1 MCRNLVVAV
10 LASLPG
16 ATTARADVITDWNV
30 IMINSLRSDNSA
42 PPLGAR
48 NLAILHTAIYDAV
61 NAIDRRY
68 APYFLDAAAPPEA
81 SPVAAAA
88 AAAYQVM
95 NGLFPGQNAIFESA
109 FTLSL
114 ANVPPG
120 PARDAGI
127 ALGLSTAN
135 TILNWRSADGASTS
149 VPYIPSDAPGAWR
162 RTPPFFRPEL
172 LRQWG
177 DVRPF
182 AMQDTDQFLP
192 PGPPALTSPRYAEDF
207 NMVKELGAINSAT
220 RTAEQTEIARFWADF
235 SHTESPP
242 GHWNSIA
249 RDVAARQGNTLEE
262 NARLFALLN
271 IAMADAGI
279 VTWDAKYRYN
289 FWRPVTAIRE
299 ADRDGNPDT
308 VADPGWTPLLVTPN
322 FPEYTSGHS
331 TFSAAAAEILRGFYG
346 TDAIHFTALSDT
358 LPGVTRTYDSLRA
371 AVDEIGLSRVYGGIH
386 FLSGDIDGIESGEA
400 LGKFVFDNFLVPIP
414 EPTAI
419 VLLGGGLAALAFARF
434 RRRPT

>member
-1 MCRNLVVAV
+1 
-10 LASLPG
+10 
-16 ATTARADVITDWNV
+16 
-30 IMINSLRSDNSA
+30 
-42 PPLGAR
+42 
-48 NLAILHTAIYDAV
+48 
-61 NAIDRRY
+61 
-68 APYFLDAAAPPEA
+68 
-81 SPVAAAA
+81 
-88 AAAYQVM
+88 
-95 NGLFPGQNAIFESA
+95 
-109 FTLSL
+109 
-114 ANVPPG
+114 
-120 PARDAGI
+120 
-127 ALGLSTAN
+127 
-135 TILNWRSADGASTS
+135 
-149 VPYIPSDAPGAWR
+149 
-162 RTPPFFRPEL
+162 
-172 LRQWG
+172 
-177 DVRPF
+177 
-182 AMQDTDQFLP
+182 
-192 PGPPALTSPRYAEDF
+192 
-207 NMVKELGAINSAT
+207 MVKELGAINSAT